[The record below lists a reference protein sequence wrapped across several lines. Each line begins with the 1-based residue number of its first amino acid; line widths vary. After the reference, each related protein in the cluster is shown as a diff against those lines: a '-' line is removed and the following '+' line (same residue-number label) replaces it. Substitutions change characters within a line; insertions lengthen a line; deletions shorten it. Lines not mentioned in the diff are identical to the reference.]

1 MNRGSG
7 IKGRDDRSSG
17 IEMRMTDALA
27 KINLTDPLKLARQ
40 ASRRFHA
47 APIPE
52 HGNQVYLQQNKKKA
66 KAEHG
71 RSIFFSIKNLFFPKN
86 TRERSFS
93 FRMYSFAGHL
103 EPSRTDFGCI
113 RIPQALSSLLLL
125 CPQQTHCAQ
134 QPPLLCC

>member
-40 ASRRFHA
+40 ASRRFYA
-47 APIPE
+47 APIP
-52 HGNQVYLQQNKKKA
+52 Q
-66 KAEHG
+66 HG
-71 RSIFFSIKNLFFPKN
+71 RSIFFSLKNLFFPKN

-93 FRMYSFAGHL
+93 FGCLHL
-103 EPSRTDFGCI
+103 PGIYNLRE
-113 RIPQALSSLLLL
+113 
-125 CPQQTHCAQ
+125 QTLAV
-134 QPPLLCC
+134 